1 MQQPFDNYVVA
12 KGITHDAR
20 KKCLLLHVA
29 GEYVFD
35 VADALTDEE
44 LTYAA
49 LKSKLSENFAPK
61 RNVEYEIFM
70 FRQASQET
78 GENIDKYHAR
88 RHSHVHRPA
97 CKPARD
103 IRTRQRATSCSNT
116 SAKPI
121 VHTQLKL
128 K

>member
-1 MQQPFDNYVVA
+1 MELQTLPPFDPDPAETAASRWERYLKRFDNFVVA

-49 LKSKLSENFAPK
+49 QKNKLNEHFAPK

-70 FRQASQET
+70 FRQAAQES

-88 RHSHVHRPA
+88 LS
-97 CKPARD
+97 
-103 IRTRQRATSCSNT
+103 
-116 SAKPI
+116 
-121 VHTQLKL
+121 
-128 K
+128 